1 MSRCW
6 NGFLPGQSSKNSANK
21 IQVYSKDNH
30 YELVLA
36 RLQLIRSHMNQSNS
50 DDIEKRKHS
59 NCRQNL
65 NRTRHAGLAVKIK
78 RTLTFSPLC
87 RFVSKYLQFEI
98 RQPRSRIRR
107 MDGCMPWHSL
117 INSNARPRDDYL
129 PKNEKRVEPSES
141 GGWGG
146 VSISRFWQ

>member
-1 MSRCW
+1 MARNLTKVMSRCW
-6 NGFLPGQSSKNSANK
+6 KGFLPGQSSKNSANK

-36 RLQLIRSHMNQSNS
+36 RLQLIRSHKNQSNS

-65 NRTRHAGLAVKIK
+65 NKTRHAGLAVKIK

-87 RFVSKYLQFEI
+87 RFVSKYL
-98 RQPRSRIRR
+98 
-107 MDGCMPWHSL
+107 
-117 INSNARPRDDYL
+117 
-129 PKNEKRVEPSES
+129 
-141 GGWGG
+141 
-146 VSISRFWQ
+146 